1 MADFN
6 TRRYKM
12 VSMTPKRGPLTVQ
25 ELVSPSPLP
34 ETPAN
39 RNNFSQQSTRPVTE
53 SPMLLKYP
61 SKAGVPT
68 VFHSPSDSSGDTEI
82 EDENLTEDEG
92 GEENEEDE
100 ESEEDEGE
108 QDEDDTEDVNS
119 ISSAKQ
125 TDGHD
130 QAQSSAIKAE
140 PKTWWAYPAKVN
152 GKKPKQR
159 SHTPRRP
166 RNHRALEEG
175 VDRLHAKYKVFD
187 PSKLNLDFHTE
198 AESPPGSGQYSKAAG
213 IPVINRYAHPVNFAD
228 HASVT
233 RLNQWRSQIIGRN
246 FPPTAKKREYWL
258 ELEKQQILAL
268 IAQRYEDHTN
278 IHWKTLTNKFNA
290 DNMGAIQPKGSPLLS
305 KENKK
310 AKALQC
316 DRPAPWRTSDS
327 IKHAAFKWSEYEVL
341 QNQRRRKT
349 YQNAESVHDG
359 EDEEEEPESAD
370 EEEIPDPHPA
380 PPTYEEA
387 QALRKR
393 KAKED
398 RIRRKSMASAKKGLV
413 PTPSGLTTASTE
425 QGSSES
431 SSQLAASEEPVSSS
445 GSPITPCPII
455 SSGKRIAEDAVT
467 ESVPQ
472 VKRTK
477 ILAFQPKTAASGS
490 KLAASSKVGKTPDSA
505 RTSDHPG
512 SSSKTVKKTTE
523 SYTVETTAVKKVI
536 KKTA

>member
-1 MADFN
+1 MLEFEKVLGTDLHETLNSSSMPRVYAREKGGFSNRHRSSTLSVCYQALSTVLWFSPTVTLVKMADFN

-159 SHTPRRP
+159 S
-166 RNHRALEEG
+166 
-175 VDRLHAKYKVFD
+175 
-187 PSKLNLDFHTE
+187 
-198 AESPPGSGQYSKAAG
+198 
-213 IPVINRYAHPVNFAD
+213 
-228 HASVT
+228 
-233 RLNQWRSQIIGRN
+233 WRSQIIGRN